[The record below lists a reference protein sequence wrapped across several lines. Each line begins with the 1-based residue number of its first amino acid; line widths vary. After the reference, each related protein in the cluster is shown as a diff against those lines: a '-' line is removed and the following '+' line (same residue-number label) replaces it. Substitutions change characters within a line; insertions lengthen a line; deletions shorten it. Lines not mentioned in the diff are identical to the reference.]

1 LKRIDASRETGRR
14 GSLGGSCSLDCPSLE
29 ISPKEGKMKVLICTG
44 LFGDGSKRKGI
55 KEGEAG
61 RREARPGM

>member
-1 LKRIDASRETGRR
+1 
-14 GSLGGSCSLDCPSLE
+14 
-29 ISPKEGKMKVLICTG
+29 MKVLICTG